1 MNENLTNA
9 MTLFDTPEKW
19 AAFCVLCDNRDEML
33 KVWLS
38 ELTDKLQKE
47 LDSKWVVTFEHPSN
61 ISIKFYLKEYGD
73 RALSI
78 VWYMDNPRIALWI
91 DPKKHNADLAKSLLK
106 DKLHLD
112 DSYYKSNDWD
122 LYSKE
127 IKELRG
133 DRYSVLYRL
142 SHNDDDELKQIFNDY
157 IREFTEKHRS
167 VFEDICRLVKK

>member
-1 MNENLTNA
+1 MNENLTSA
-9 MTLFDTPEKW
+9 MALFDTPEKW
-19 AAFCVLCDNRDEML
+19 AAFCTLCDSRDEML

-38 ELTDKLQKE
+38 ELTDQLQKE
-47 LDSKWVVTFEHPSN
+47 LDSKWAATYWHPST
-61 ISIKFYLKEYGD
+61 SIIIYLKEYGN

-78 VWYMDNPRIALWI
+78 VWYMDNPRITLWI
-91 DPKKHNADLAKSLLK
+91 DPRKYNADLAKSLLK

-142 SHNDDDELKQIFNDY
+142 SHNDDELKQIFNDY
-157 IREFTEKHRS
+157 IREFTEKQSS
-167 VFEDICRLVKK
+167 VFEDICKSVKK